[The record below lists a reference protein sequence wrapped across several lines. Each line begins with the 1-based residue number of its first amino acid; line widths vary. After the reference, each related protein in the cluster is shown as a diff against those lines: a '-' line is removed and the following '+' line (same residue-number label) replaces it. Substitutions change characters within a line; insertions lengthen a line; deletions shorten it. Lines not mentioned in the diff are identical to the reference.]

1 MCKLSKQEFYY
12 NNISYNNYNVII
24 IISQHI
30 QNHNFCISFL
40 IFNTFRTLVYLM
52 PEAYSRPCQISKM
65 MRHAE
70 SPGVIRQKR
79 QTEFVSDE
87 YFHITERQ
95 FKNS

>member
-1 MCKLSKQEFYY
+1 
-12 NNISYNNYNVII
+12 
-24 IISQHI
+24 
-30 QNHNFCISFL
+30 
-40 IFNTFRTLVYLM
+40 M

-87 YFHITERQ
+87 YFHITER
-95 FKNS
+95 